1 MEKHQAK
8 SPHHSENSDSYI
20 YGRKPI
26 LELLSFNPAS
36 LKEIYISTSFS
47 DQQIKE
53 LIESKK
59 IKNKSISA
67 QELDKF
73 VGMANHQGIVAK
85 IIAKQAVDLNQ
96 LIKFSLGEEGNKIL
110 LILDQIQDPH
120 NLGAIFRVAEATGI
134 DGIIISKANSSPI
147 TASVRKVSAG
157 ATEFLKYSLVAN
169 LAQTIEKL
177 KKEGFWILGTSLDEK
192 SKSVLGFDF
201 PLPIAIVLGSEGT
214 GMRAL
219 TKSLCDYLVQIPM
232 QGKIQSLNVNQAAS
246 IVLFEAMK
254 VRLK

>member
-1 MEKHQAK
+1 MEKQQTK
-8 SPHHSENSDSYI
+8 NLSNYEINDNYI

-26 LELLSFNPAS
+26 LELLTYNSAS
-36 LKEIYISTSFS
+36 LKEIYLSSGFS

-53 LIESKK
+53 LIDSKK
-59 IKNKSISA
+59 IKCHSVPT
-67 QELDKF
+67 QDLDKF
-73 VGMANHQGIVAK
+73 VNKANHQGIVAK
-85 IIAKQAVDLNQ
+85 IIAKQAIDLSQ
-96 LIKFSLGEEGNKIL
+96 LIKFTLGEEGNKIL

-134 DGIIISKANSSPI
+134 DGIILSKANSSPI

-157 ATEFLKYSLVAN
+157 ATEFLKYSLVSN

-192 SKSVLGFDF
+192 NQSLVGFDF

-214 GMRAL
+214 GMRVL

-254 VRLK
+254 ARLK